1 MKRTLTIHTPHGL
14 LHGQVDLPEAPK
26 GLILL
31 ARTQHTPVD
40 AIITASFAARGY
52 ATLSIELLTMHE
64 AQFADA
70 TQNVPRLSQRLLD
83 ILDLI
88 AHDGDLQGLPLAIFA
103 CGDASP
109 AAIRAAAQRDRQVM
123 VVAGQNT
130 GRAITLMDV
139 TIDNQYPACQAFSL
153 HGAGGHGG
161 IIDRAGLQGLK
172 LLVAPLCML
181 FDSSDQI
188 GQAAYLRA
196 ASYLNCSH
204 ETNVLNPGEDPILR
218 VVAWFSLHF
227 RR

>member
-1 MKRTLTIHTPHGL
+1 MKRTLAIHTPHGS

-123 VVAGQNT
+123 VVAG
-130 GRAITLMDV
+130 
-139 TIDNQYPACQAFSL
+139 
-153 HGAGGHGG
+153 HGG